1 MDFQRDLLALAIYF
15 IVLISV
21 MIRFKQNKFSN
32 FALWTGIFL
41 VLYFCVIEIQKKTF
55 YILIPLFFFFIVSL
69 FLY

>member
-1 MDFQRDLLALAIYF
+1 
-15 IVLISV
+15 

-55 YILIPLFFFFIVSL
+55 LYFDPAFLLFIVSL

>member
-41 VLYFCVIEIQKKTF
+41 VLYFCVIEIQKENLLYF
-55 YILIPLFFFFIVSL
+55 DPAFLLFIVSL

>member
-41 VLYFCVIEIQKKTF
+41 VLYFCVIEIQKLLYF
-55 YILIPLFFFFIVSL
+55 DPAFLLFIVSL

>member
-1 MDFQRDLLALAIYF
+1 MDGFSTRFALAIYF

-55 YILIPLFFFFIVSL
+55 IF
-69 FLY
+69 